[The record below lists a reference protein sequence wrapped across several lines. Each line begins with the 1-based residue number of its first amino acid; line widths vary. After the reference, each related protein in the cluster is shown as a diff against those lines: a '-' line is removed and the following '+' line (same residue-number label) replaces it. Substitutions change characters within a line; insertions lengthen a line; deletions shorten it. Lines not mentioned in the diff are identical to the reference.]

1 MLCAVFYCSLQK
13 YSLRFWFFI
22 PCSPNTLAHLNSYVR
37 GGGVGSVKFSF
48 KQVIV
53 LGEELPKKIKDLV
66 FLFFIFVVSVRSF
79 FSHIFNRED

>member
-1 MLCAVFYCSLQK
+1 M
-13 YSLRFWFFI
+13 
-22 PCSPNTLAHLNSYVR
+22 
-37 GGGVGSVKFSF
+37 KFSF
-48 KQVIV
+48 KRVIV